1 MLLTGSQMGSSVQVQ
16 EGGKAGDDMS
26 VWELLR
32 TSSLR
37 KQVLVGIVIKIGVQ
51 VRPQFSGAQFGR
63 AKNFRR
69 AIL

>member
-1 MLLTGSQMGSSVQVQ
+1 MQ

-51 VRPQFSGAQFGR
+51 VRKSGAQFGR
-63 AKNFRR
+63 AQNVRR